1 MKSLIENARSFAAT
15 HVADPRNTAAFQA
28 LRTGQSPEAL
38 FVTCSDS
45 RVVPA
50 LITGA
55 RPGELFELRTAGNV
69 VPPYPSAAAAGIADA
84 AGPGGAGRRGG
95 TAHPQSEAATI
106 EYAVRVLG
114 VRDIVVCGHSHCG
127 AVGALVRGEDL
138 SAVPAVRDW
147 LEHAVGPDAAVR
159 SVVPESADVAEAVQ
173 THVLAQVERLRAY
186 PCVQERLADGTL
198 TLHAWYY
205 EVHTGTVTAHRPP
218 RTDSPS
224 ADGHRGATGDRSRAP
239 GAVATRPRPVF
250 GPL

>member
-1 MKSLIENARSFAAT
+1 MKSLIDNARSFAAN
-15 HVADPRNTAAFQA
+15 HVADPRNAEAFQA
-28 LRTGQSPEAL
+28 LGAGQSPEAL

-69 VPPYPSAAAAGIADA
+69 VPPYPTE
-84 AGPGGAGRRGG
+84 GPIGRPG
-95 TAHPQSEAATI
+95 HPMSEAATI
-106 EYAVRVLG
+106 EYAVCVLG

-127 AVGALVRGEDL
+127 AVGAVVRHEDL

-147 LEHAVGPDAAVR
+147 LDHSVAADAPLR
-159 SVVPESADVAEAVQ
+159 SLTPTSDDVSEAVQ
-173 THVLAQVERLRAY
+173 THVLAQLERLRGY
-186 PCVQERLADGTL
+186 PCVRERTADGSL

-205 EVHTGTVTAHRPP
+205 EVHTGTVSAHRPS
-218 RTDSPS
+218 D
-224 ADGHRGATGDRSRAP
+224 DG
-239 GAVATRPRPVF
+239 RPAF